1 MNLKVYT
8 SKGAFSREKAIKGMP
23 HFEDDKGVRALRD
36 AVLAYQANQRQG
48 NASTKTRGEVS
59 GTGKKPWKQKGTG
72 MARHGSRRSPIWPGG
87 GVAFG
92 PRPTDYTKKVNKKVK
107 RLALSRALFE
117 LVKEG
122 GLFLIE
128 SLEAAEPKTRVF
140 APVVEKIFPSSG
152 KVLIVDDEFSDNVIL
167 AGRNLQ
173 NVFMGDTSS
182 VNAWDLVR
190 FQKVLMTERALETL
204 LSRLNQEISE
214 E

>member
-8 SKGAFSREKAIKGMP
+8 SKGVFSREKAIEGMP

-36 AVLAYQANQRQG
+36 AILAYQANQRQG

-117 LVKEG
+117 LAKEG

-128 SLEAAEPKTRVF
+128 SLEASEPKTRLF
-140 APVVEKIFPSSG
+140 APVVESIFPSSG

-167 AGRNLQ
+167 AGRNLG

-204 LSRLNQEISE
+204 LSRLNQEISKE
-214 E
+214 